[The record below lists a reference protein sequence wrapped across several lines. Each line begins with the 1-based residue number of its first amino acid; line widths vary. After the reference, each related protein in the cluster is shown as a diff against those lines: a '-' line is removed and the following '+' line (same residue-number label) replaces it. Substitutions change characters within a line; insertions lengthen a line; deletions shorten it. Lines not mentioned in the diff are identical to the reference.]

1 MKQNTNRSIKM
12 VQSVN
17 LGIFWQILAYPFV
30 LVIRFYRLLSPLKQ
44 LLLGPYAACRFL
56 PTCSEY
62 ALECF
67 TIFSLPKALWK
78 TFLRI
83 VRCNPIHPG
92 GYDPVLDS
100 AKSSCDHE

>member
-1 MKQNTNRSIKM
+1 
-12 VQSVN
+12 
-17 LGIFWQILAYPFV
+17 
-30 LVIRFYRLLSPLKQ
+30 
-44 LLLGPYAACRFL
+44 
-56 PTCSEY
+56 
-62 ALECF
+62 LECF